1 MLDRIRIIYYDLV
14 ADLPTLRCIFG
25 VTLALVGG
33 TTIAYPA
40 AHMTAIFTL
49 MFLSPGKKAFKFI
62 AVVKYPFFLYLLG
75 WIGVFMG
82 SYLIEYPFV
91 ILPLLALF
99 IFLSF
104 RLVKVPV
111 IARLVFLILI
121 VLIPFMSLTANALG
135 GFVLSL
141 MIVNLTIA
149 LLIASLCF
157 ILFPDPELN
166 IIQEKKA
173 AKAATAPPPINMDKV
188 AFNGLMVIFPLIVV
202 FFFYNATIGLLTL
215 VFAVILAFDPFIYQ
229 SKKGWF
235 MLLAN
240 IWGGIF
246 GILAY
251 QVLVM
256 APNYLLYIFLSTS
269 ISFYFVLNL
278 YAGKKTSPIY
288 GTSFNTFFMV
298 MGTISTSTDE
308 AGSTVWGRVFQIG
321 IALIYVIVAYKIVN
335 IFNNPLKSES

>member
-1 MLDRIRIIYYDLV
+1 MLDRLRILYYDLK

-25 VTLALVGG
+25 VSLALVGG
-33 TTIAYPA
+33 TTVAYPA

-49 MFLSPGKKAFKFI
+49 MFLSPGKKAFKFVN
-62 AVVKYPFFLYLLG
+62 VVKYPFFLYLLG

-91 ILPLLALF
+91 ILPLLAIF

-104 RLVKVPV
+104 RMAKIPV
-111 IARLVFLILI
+111 VARLLFLLLI

-135 GFVLSL
+135 SVVLSL
-141 MIVNLTIA
+141 MILNLTIA
-149 LLIASLCF
+149 MIVASLSF
-157 ILFPDPELN
+157 ILFPDPELS
-166 IIQEKKA
+166 IVEEKKEKVA
-173 AKAATAPPPINMDKV
+173 AKTPPPLNMDKV

-202 FFFYNATIGLLTL
+202 FFFYNATVGLLTL
-215 VFAVILAFDPFIYQ
+215 VFAVLLAFDPFIYQ

-240 IWGGIF
+240 VWGGLF

-256 APNYLLYIFLSTS
+256 APNYLLYIFLTLSC
-269 ISFYFVLNL
+269 SFYFVLNL

-288 GTSFNTFFMV
+288 GTSFNTFFIV
-298 MGTISTSTDE
+298 MGTISTSTDA
-308 AGSTVWGRVFQIG
+308 AGSTVWVRVLQIG
-321 IALIYVIVAYKIVN
+321 LALVYVIIAYKIVN
-335 IFNNPLKSES
+335 IFNNPLKN